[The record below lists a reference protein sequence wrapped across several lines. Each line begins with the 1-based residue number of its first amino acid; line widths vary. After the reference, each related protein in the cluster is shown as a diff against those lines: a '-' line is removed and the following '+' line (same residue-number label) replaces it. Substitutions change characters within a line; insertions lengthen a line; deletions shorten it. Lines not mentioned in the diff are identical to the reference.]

1 MIRHANAGRWQRAA
15 IAAQAAVL
23 ISGGLAGLG
32 GGTLKDAHAVI
43 TARAEAIFRDGALPA
58 LVLHV
63 ALA

>member
-1 MIRHANAGRWQRAA
+1 
-15 IAAQAAVL
+15 L

-32 GGTLKDAHAVI
+32 GETLRDAHAAI
-43 TARAEAIFRDGALPA
+43 TALAEAVFRGGALPA